1 MSDPHAPLRDD
12 VRLLGQLLGETL
24 SEQGGSRLFET
35 VEAVRRLSKA
45 ARTGSTSAATALRGL
60 LADLEVDEAREVAR
74 AFAHFLALANIAE
87 QHHRVRR
94 RRAWRAREAAPQRG
108 SVADVLDRLEAQEV
122 DLHEAVAR
130 LDIELVF
137 TAHPTQVARR
147 TILRKHER
155 IAELLDQRDR
165 ADLDPWNREQLVAA
179 LKREITSSWCTDE
192 IRRKRPTPVDEARGG
207 LAVIEA
213 TVWGAVPVYLRVLDG
228 ELRKRTGE
236 GLPLTATPIRFG
248 SWMGGDRDGNPRVT
262 ASVTREVLLRSR
274 WMANDLYR
282 REVHALV
289 DELSL
294 AEATPELRAV
304 AGEHPEPYRALLKQL
319 RADLELTNRA
329 IEARLAGEPAPAP
342 ISSLDQILGPL
353 QLCYDSLHAVGAGV
367 VADGRLLDLIRRCHV
382 FGLNLVR
389 LDLRQEADR
398 HTQALDAITERLGLG
413 SYAAWSE
420 DERQDFLVREL
431 QNPRPLLPRDTD
443 FPADVVEVLDTLR
456 AIADQPADALGAYVI
471 SMASTPSDVLAVWLL
486 QKELGVK
493 HPLRVVPL
501 FETQADLDGA
511 GDALRTLL
519 GLPLYR
525 ERLGGRQEVMIG
537 YSDSAKD
544 AGRLAAAW
552 ALYQAQEQLVAV
564 AAEEGIQ
571 LTLFHGRGGTVGRG
585 GGPTHKAILSQPPGS
600 IDGTLRVTE
609 QGEVIQAKFGFPGIA
624 ERTLELY
631 TSAVLEASAL
641 PPCLPDAAWRAT
653 MDTLGERAA
662 AAYRAVVRHH
672 PDFVPYFRT
681 VTPEPELG
689 TLNIG
694 SRPARRRAG
703 GGVESLRAIP
713 WVFAWMQCRLLL
725 PSWLGVGDALQQ
737 AIDAGELEALREM
750 ARSWPF
756 FRSTLDLIDMVLAKT
771 EPQVFALYDEV
782 LVAPELRTMGE
793 ELLAKLAT
801 TRTAVLAV
809 LEQDEHLQG
818 LPVIQ
823 RSIAVRNPYVDPL
836 NVLQVELLG
845 RVRAAPASELSD
857 ALLVTVN
864 GIAAGMRN
872 TG

>member
-24 SEQGGSRLFET
+24 HEQGGERLFET

-45 ARTGSTSAATALRGL
+45 ARTGSGSAATALRGL
-60 LADLEVDEAREVAR
+60 LADLDVHEAQQVAR

-87 QHHRVRR
+87 QHHRIRR
-94 RRAWRAREAAPQRG
+94 RRAWRKKDAAPQRG
-108 SVADVLDRLEAQEV
+108 SVPDVLDRLEAEGV

-155 IAELLDQRDR
+155 IAELLDRRDR
-165 ADLDPWNREQLVAA
+165 TDLDPWDRDLLVAN
-179 LKREITSSWCTDE
+179 LKREITTSWCTDE
-192 IRRKRPTPVDEARGG
+192 IRRHRPTPVDEARGG

-213 TVWGAVPVYLRVLDG
+213 TVWDAVPTYLRVLDG
-228 ELRKRTGE
+228 QLRQRTGR

-262 ASVTREVLLRSR
+262 AGVTREVLLRSR
-274 WMANDLYR
+274 WMANDLYL
-282 REVHALV
+282 REVRALV

-294 AEATPELRAV
+294 GEATPELRAM
-304 AGEHPEPYRALLKQL
+304 AGEAAEPYRAVLKALRRELLLQ
-319 RADLELTNRA
+319 NRA
-329 IEARLAGEPAPAP
+329 IEAQLDGAPATAS
-342 ISSLDQILGPL
+342 ILEIDQILAPL
-353 QLCYDSLHAVGAGV
+353 QACYDSLHAVGAGV
-367 VADGRLLDLIRRCHV
+367 VADGRLLDLLRRCHV
-382 FGLNLVR
+382 FGLQLVR

-398 HTQALDAITERLGLG
+398 HTEALDAITTTLGLG

-420 DERQDFLVREL
+420 EERQAFLVREL
-431 QNPRPLLPRDTD
+431 ENPRPLLPRGAVFSASVD
-443 FPADVVEVLDTLR
+443 EVLDTLR
-456 AIADQPADALGAYVI
+456 AIAEEPAGSMGAYVI

-486 QKELGVK
+486 QKELGVR

-519 GLPLYR
+519 ALPLYR
-525 ERLGGRQEVMIG
+525 ERVGGRQEVMIG

-564 AAEEGIQ
+564 AAEQGVG

-641 PPCLPDAAWRAT
+641 PPCQPDPAWRET
-653 MDTLGERAA
+653 MEGLSTSAA
-662 AAYRAVVRHH
+662 AAYRAIVRHH

-694 SRPARRRAG
+694 SRPARRKAG

-725 PSWLGVGDALQQ
+725 PSWLGVGEALQQ
-737 AIDAGELEALREM
+737 AIDAGQLEELRAM
-750 ARSWPF
+750 TRSWPF
-756 FRSTLDLIDMVLAKT
+756 FKSTLDLIDMVLAKT
-771 EPQVFALYDEV
+771 EPQIFARYDEA
-782 LVAPELRTMGE
+782 LVVPELRPMGE
-793 ELLAKLAT
+793 ELLARLDT
-801 TRTAVLAV
+801 TRAAVLAV
-809 LEQDEHLQG
+809 LEQDEHLDG
-818 LPVIQ
+818 LPVIR

-836 NVLQVELLG
+836 NLLQVELLR
-845 RVRAAPASELSD
+845 RVRAGADPALAD

>member
-24 SEQGGSRLFET
+24 HEQGGERLFET

-45 ARTGSTSAATALRGL
+45 ARTGSGSAATALRGL
-60 LADLEVDEAREVAR
+60 LADLDVHEAQQVAR

-87 QHHRVRR
+87 QHHRIRR
-94 RRAWRAREAAPQRG
+94 RRAWRKKDAAPQRG
-108 SVADVLDRLEAQEV
+108 SVPDVLDRLEAEGV

-155 IAELLDQRDR
+155 IAELLDRRDR
-165 ADLDPWNREQLVAA
+165 TDLDPWDRDLLVAN
-179 LKREITSSWCTDE
+179 LKREITTSWCTDE
-192 IRRKRPTPVDEARGG
+192 IRRHRPTPVDEARGG

-213 TVWGAVPVYLRVLDG
+213 TVWDAVPTYLRVLDG
-228 ELRKRTGE
+228 QLRQRTGR

-262 ASVTREVLLRSR
+262 AAVTREVLLRSR
-274 WMANDLYR
+274 WMANDLYL
-282 REVHALV
+282 REVRALV

-294 AEATPELRAV
+294 GEATPELRAM
-304 AGEHPEPYRALLKQL
+304 AGEAAEPYRAVLKALRRELLLQ
-319 RADLELTNRA
+319 NRA
-329 IEARLAGEPAPAP
+329 IEAQLDGAPATAS
-342 ISSLDQILGPL
+342 ILEIDQILAPL
-353 QLCYDSLHAVGAGV
+353 QACYDSLHAVGAGV
-367 VADGRLLDLIRRCHV
+367 VADGRLLDLLRRCHV
-382 FGLNLVR
+382 FGLQLVR

-398 HTQALDAITERLGLG
+398 HTEALDAITTTLGLG

-420 DERQDFLVREL
+420 EERQAFLVREL
-431 QNPRPLLPRDTD
+431 ENPRPLLPRGAVFSASVD
-443 FPADVVEVLDTLR
+443 EVLDTLR
-456 AIADQPADALGAYVI
+456 AIAEEPAGSMGAYVI

-486 QKELGVK
+486 QKELGVR

-519 GLPLYR
+519 ALPLYR
-525 ERLGGRQEVMIG
+525 ERVGGRQEVMIG

-564 AAEEGIQ
+564 AAEQGVG

-641 PPCLPDAAWRAT
+641 PPCQPDPAWRET
-653 MDTLGERAA
+653 MEGLSTSAA
-662 AAYRAVVRHH
+662 AAYRAIVRHH

-694 SRPARRRAG
+694 SRPARRKAG

-725 PSWLGVGDALQQ
+725 PSWLGVGEALQQ
-737 AIDAGELEALREM
+737 AIDAGQLEELRAM
-750 ARSWPF
+750 TRSWPF
-756 FRSTLDLIDMVLAKT
+756 FKSTLDLIDMVLAKT
-771 EPQVFALYDEV
+771 EPQIFARYDEA
-782 LVAPELRTMGE
+782 LVVPELRPMGE
-793 ELLAKLAT
+793 ELLARLDT
-801 TRTAVLAV
+801 TRAAVLAV
-809 LEQDEHLQG
+809 LEQDEHLDG
-818 LPVIQ
+818 LPVIR

-836 NVLQVELLG
+836 NLLQVELLR
-845 RVRAAPASELSD
+845 RVRAGADPALAD